1 MIAPADPVFLDLDDV
16 LLIHEEQLA
25 RYGGGAGIRD
35 AGLLDSALGTPR
47 ATFGG
52 DVVHEN
58 LFAMA
63 AAYAFHVA
71 QNQPFVDGNK
81 RTGLLAA
88 LVFLDLNGVVVPDRE
103 GRLYDAISPS
113 RSGGWTRTASLA
125 SSASWRRTRRR
136 RATARKRGPSAS
148 GSASATP
155 GIGRTCSSSARDCAA
170 WS

>member
-1 MIAPADPVFLDLDDV
+1 VDPIFLDLDDV

-52 DVVHEN
+52 DLVHED

-63 AAYAFHVA
+63 AAHAFHLA

-88 LVFLDLNGVVVPDRE
+88 LVFLDLNGIVVTDPG
-103 GRLYDAISPS
+103 GRLYD
-113 RSGGWTRTASLA
+113 GGGVR
-125 SSASWRRTRRR
+125 
-136 RATARKRGPSAS
+136 
-148 GSASATP
+148 
-155 GIGRTCSSSARDCAA
+155 
-170 WS
+170 